1 MRSSGTLFVAAAIG
15 SVTGYPGDKDYSPHD
30 KHGDAQFAEDETCH
44 GKLVV
49 VETTYTT
56 TTVPTT
62 CYVEVTDYVY
72 VNSTVVQ
79 EFTENTTL
87 TLHHTVELTDTDY
100 TTETETD
107 TETDTVTETDTDV
120 VTVTTTDT
128 DAVTITTTDTVP
140 ATITT
145 YETETLLQTTYERC
159 PKSCSIDA
167 ATVTL
172 FFWPTDRPH
181 TYPATYVDDD
191 LDYTFISPSVYML
204 IPSAKGT
211 NSKGQHVGPSTTQ
224 WILGLDLDEVSTI
237 ADGPS
242 GSLTRQLELSDL
254 GTDCPQSMDPTAI
267 ATLSDSR
274 CAPIL
279 AAPTT
284 VSSWAYP
291 CNACGPFGLFD
302 PPYAV
307 PTVTGLIE
315 PTTTEPPPTTSAEP
329 TGTVYVVYH
338 EDGEPRS
345 TETREAAGMD
355 GETTSSVALSVEA
368 PETTEIEEETPIPTP
383 EVTESEV
390 VVEPPVDTPTD
401 GPAVVPTP
409 DNPDD
414 VTASAPKLMG
424 SAAGTSAA
432 IATVVAAIMFS
443 L

>member
-1 MRSSGTLFVAAAIG
+1 
-15 SVTGYPGDKDYSPHD
+15 
-30 KHGDAQFAEDETCH
+30 
-44 GKLVV
+44 
-49 VETTYTT
+49 
-56 TTVPTT
+56 
-62 CYVEVTDYVY
+62 
-72 VNSTVVQ
+72 
-79 EFTENTTL
+79 
-87 TLHHTVELTDTDY
+87 
-100 TTETETD
+100 
-107 TETDTVTETDTDV
+107 
-120 VTVTTTDT
+120 
-128 DAVTITTTDTVP
+128 
-140 ATITT
+140 
-145 YETETLLQTTYERC
+145 
-159 PKSCSIDA
+159 
-167 ATVTL
+167 
-172 FFWPTDRPH
+172 
-181 TYPATYVDDD
+181 
-191 LDYTFISPSVYML
+191 ML

-307 PTVTGLIE
+307 PTVTGLVQ
-315 PTTTEPPPTTSAEP
+315 PTTTDPPTTSAEP

-338 EDGEPRS
+338 EDGEPKS
-345 TETREAAGMD
+345 TETRAVEGMD

-368 PETTEIEEETPIPTP
+368 PTVAPEETEVEEEAPTVAPEETEIEEETPIATP

-390 VVEPPVDTPTD
+390 IVDPPVDTPTD

-414 VTASAPKLMG
+414 VTAAAHKLMG
-424 SAAGTSAA
+424 GAAGISAA
-432 IATVVAAIMFS
+432 IAAVVAVIMFT